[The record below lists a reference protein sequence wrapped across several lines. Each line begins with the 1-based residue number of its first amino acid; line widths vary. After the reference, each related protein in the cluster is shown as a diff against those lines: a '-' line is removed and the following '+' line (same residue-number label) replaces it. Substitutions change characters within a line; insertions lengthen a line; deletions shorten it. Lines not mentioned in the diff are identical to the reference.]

1 MLSFRRALLVAGCI
15 LSLFFL
21 FGGSKQKDRLTSL
34 EARLKENE
42 RNSEN
47 ALRELQQS
55 SDQRNSR
62 LEKDIMKLEKDRKVL
77 RHQVQELRHI
87 PDSLASVDE
96 QLKYQYPYDRTSRFP
111 AFVWQTWKYDF
122 LDDRLEPELKNYM
135 NGWRTMNLD
144 FVHEVVNDEMAEKLI
159 QHLFR
164 NVPRVVDAYL
174 SLPDPVLKADFFRYL
189 ILFARGGV
197 YSDAD
202 TELLKPT
209 PNWLPS
215 WLNPNEVGLVVGIE
229 ADPDQ
234 PDWQKWYARRIQL
247 CQWTIQ
253 AKPGHPALRNLIAA
267 ITTKTL
273 RRKNAGTLQLGAEG
287 KDRGGDIMEWTGPSI
302 FTDTLFDYFNLPA
315 VSDGVEVTWRDFTG
329 IQDAKRVGDVL
340 VLPITCFS
348 PGVGHMGARSIS
360 DPMAFVQHHFEGSW
374 KPADERFP

>member
-1 MLSFRRALLVAGCI
+1 MLTFRRALLVAGCV
-15 LSLFFL
+15 LSLFIL
-21 FGGSKQKDRLTSL
+21 FGGSRQKDRLVSL
-34 EARLKENE
+34 EARLKETE
-42 RNSEN
+42 RSSEN

-62 LEKDIMKLEKDRKVL
+62 LEKEIERLEKERKVL
-77 RHQVQELRHI
+77 RNQVQELRHL
-87 PDSLASVDE
+87 PDATATVEE
-96 QLKYQYPYDRTSRFP
+96 QLKYQYPYDVHSLFP

-122 LDDRLEPELKNYM
+122 LDSRLEPQLKLYM
-135 NGWRTMNLD
+135 EGWRNINVD

-159 QHLFR
+159 KHLYR
-164 NVPRVVDAYL
+164 NVPRVVEAYV

-215 WLNPNEVGLVVGIE
+215 WLNPSDVGLVVGIE

-234 PDWQKWYARRIQL
+234 PDWHKWYARRIQL

-253 AKPGHPALRNLIAA
+253 AKPGHPALRKLISA
-267 ITTKTL
+267 ITQKTL
-273 RRKNAGTLQLGAEG
+273 ARKKAGTLKLGSEG
-287 KDRGGDIMEWTGPSI
+287 KNRGGDIMEWTGPSI
-302 FTDTLFDYFNLPA
+302 FTDTLFDYFNSPTLGMTE
-315 VSDGVEVTWRDFTG
+315 DITWKTFTG
-329 IQDAKRVGDVL
+329 IEDAKQIGDVL

-348 PGVGHMGARSIS
+348 PGVGHMGSKGIG
-360 DPMAFVQHHFEGSW
+360 DPLAFVQHHFEGSW
-374 KPADERFP
+374 KPVEERM